1 MSDRRVTP
9 GAPSRPYESQPPVRV
24 RSYSARPGAGSG
36 SRNAD
41 SLIAARSDFSRYG
54 RLTVVLSPLLVMV
67 NVPEVVLL

>member
-1 MSDRRVTP
+1 MPGVRV
-9 GAPSRPYESQPPVRV
+9 QPPVRV
-24 RSYSARPGAGSG
+24 RLYSARPGAGSG

>member
-1 MSDRRVTP
+1 
-9 GAPSRPYESQPPVRV
+9 VRV

-67 NVPEVVLL
+67 NVPDVVLL